1 MQHFEM
7 SISNLKKNPFF
18 NFKALNEKFEIQV
31 SNL

>member
-7 SISNLKKNPFF
+7 SISNLEKNPFF